1 MSVDRDSLPYR
12 PCAGFMLAN
21 SDGLVFVGERI
32 NTRAHGFWQMPQGGI
47 DPGEDQRTAALRE
60 LEEETGIG
68 PELVEIVAP
77 ASQPLYYDLPDDL
90 LGTVWK
96 GKYRGQVQHWYLG
109 RFLGSDEDIDLDA
122 HDPAEF
128 RAYRWVAPQE
138 LPSLIIP
145 FKREVY
151 ETLVA
156 EFAPLI

>member
-1 MSVDRDSLPYR
+1 MTIDRQSLPYR

-21 SDGLVFVGERI
+21 AEGNVFVGERI
-32 NTRAHGFWQMPQGGI
+32 NARAHGYWQMPQGGI
-47 DPGEDQRTAALRE
+47 DPGEDTQEAALRE

-68 PELVEIVAP
+68 RAMVEVVAP
-77 ASQPLYYDLPDDL
+77 ASQPHHYDLPDDL

-109 RFLGSDEDIDLDA
+109 RFTGEDTAIDLAA

-128 RAYRWVAPQE
+128 RAYRWVEPHALPE
-138 LPSLIIP
+138 LIVP
-145 FKREVY
+145 FKRDVY
-151 ETLVA
+151 EKLVA